1 MKLMNV
7 QKKFGRKF
15 IVRTV
20 GVTAV
25 LAGSVAMAAGDPTSD
40 SISTLQTAIIA
51 LIGLGAAAGFAVLA
65 ASLTPDIGMAI
76 TKKWI
81 KKGAK

>member
-1 MKLMNV
+1 MIKSNSMKLALAAALM
-7 QKKFGRKF
+7 
-15 IVRTV
+15 I
-20 GVTAV
+20 
-25 LAGSVAMAAGDPTSD
+25 AGSVAMAAGDPISD
-40 SISTLQTAIIA
+40 NISTLQTAVIA
-51 LIGLGAAAGFAVLA
+51 MIGLAVTAGFAVLA

>member
-1 MKLMNV
+1 MKKATAL
-7 QKKFGRKF
+7 K
-15 IVRTV
+15 IVT
-20 GVTAV
+20 GTALV
-25 LAGSVAMAAGDPTSD
+25 LAGPLAMAAGDPTSD
-40 SISTLQTAIIA
+40 NISTLQTAVITM
-51 LIGLGAAAGFAVLA
+51 IGLAVTAGFAVLA

>member
-1 MKLMNV
+1 MLNKDSMKLALAAALM
-7 QKKFGRKF
+7 
-15 IVRTV
+15 V
-20 GVTAV
+20 G
-25 LAGSVAMAAGDPTSD
+25 GSVAMAADDVASNITA
-40 SISTLQTAIIA
+40 LQAAVIA
-51 LIGLGAAAGFAVLA
+51 MIGLGVVAGFAVLT

>member
-1 MKLMNV
+1 MIKSNSMKLALAAALM
-7 QKKFGRKF
+7 
-15 IVRTV
+15 I
-20 GVTAV
+20 
-25 LAGSVAMAAGDPTSD
+25 AGSVAMAAGDPTSD
-40 SISTLQTAIIA
+40 NISTLQTAVIA
-51 LIGLGAAAGFAVLA
+51 MIGLAVTAGFAVLA